1 MIKNDII
8 GELMNI
14 IGNEDVLKEGLKDL
28 LSDEQFFVLRK
39 LKNSEFQVE
48 DRLVAYK
55 QGINMA
61 EIGEFTNY
69 TRAAISKYLKRLM
82 GNDKEKIEEEF
93 YANREKLYYARN
105 WYFYVYKSDVEGDY
119 RQIKQYLSS
128 TVQEDSIAYTY
139 YRDYGGTKLE
149 KSHEDRRRT
158 LGEDKQERI
167 LKKLK
172 NEPMEKVAFRERLKL
187 ESIKQLAEE
196 NGVEYF
202 YEEEIGETE
211 YRDKLD
217 KWLKSKEKL
226 REIELEKLKEERRK
240 KRENKEQ

>member
-1 MIKNDII
+1 
-8 GELMNI
+8 
-14 IGNEDVLKEGLKDL
+14 
-28 LSDEQFFVLRK
+28 FFVLRK

-139 YRDYGGTKLE
+139 Y
-149 KSHEDRRRT
+149 
-158 LGEDKQERI
+158 
-167 LKKLK
+167 
-172 NEPMEKVAFRERLKL
+172 
-187 ESIKQLAEE
+187 
-196 NGVEYF
+196 
-202 YEEEIGETE
+202 
-211 YRDKLD
+211 
-217 KWLKSKEKL
+217 
-226 REIELEKLKEERRK
+226 
-240 KRENKEQ
+240 